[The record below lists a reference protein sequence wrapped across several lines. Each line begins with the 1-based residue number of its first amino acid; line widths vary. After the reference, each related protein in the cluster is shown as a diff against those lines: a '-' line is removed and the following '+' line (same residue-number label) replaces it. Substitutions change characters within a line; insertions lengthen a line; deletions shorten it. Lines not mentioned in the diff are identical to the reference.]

1 MLSKTLL
8 TSVALFALLAQTT
21 VARPHGRVS
30 RGRQTPSWTGKF
42 LHVTDIH
49 IDPSYLNGSNPD
61 KLCHRISD
69 NTTKNTAGVYGA
81 LGTDCDSPVTLVEAA
96 FNFMHKK
103 LQDIDFIIYTGD
115 TARHVCID
123 AKRRRGQD
131 RDDKLPRTV
140 ADVLNSHKTVVD
152 YFYKNFDTKRI
163 KFIPTLG
170 NNDEFI
176 HDQIALGP
184 QPLLANLTA
193 LWEPFNLNLGETF
206 ANGGYFTQD
215 VLPGKLQ
222 VINTNSMYFFADN
235 KLVTD
240 CDVDGSAGGI
250 QLKWIQANLQKAR
263 DGKYNAYIMG
273 HVPPNDSKG
282 KMTFYPA
289 CYNIYVNLLG
299 EYADVIQGHFTG
311 HTNEDMLTLV
321 VRNHTATS
329 NYSLI
334 TLTGKTVPQIDF
346 VANPIVAVLNNA
358 PSVIPVNN
366 PALRVYQYNTKPK
379 LFGKIFDWTQYYA
392 DLAAA
397 NSNGKVVWQ
406 TEYTASKQYGT
417 KGLSTQDYTSL
428 VQKFM
433 APNSVTWA
441 DYVKYL
447 TVGAG
452 PKNKKNG

>member
-115 TARHVCID
+115 TARH
-123 AKRRRGQD
+123 D

-263 DGKYNAYIMG
+263 DGKYNAYIITVSDDGSFALAAKNISLTISNNLGAMFLRMIRRPTNRF
-273 HVPPNDSKG
+273 VVVKTNPRCTILYTNLSG

-379 LFGKIFDWTQYYA
+379 FLNPQ
-392 DLAAA
+392 
-397 NSNGKVVWQ
+397 NR
-406 TEYTASKQYGT
+406 QYGS
-417 KGLSTQDYTSL
+417 KSGHLIIG
-428 VQKFM
+428 
-433 APNSVTWA
+433 SV
-441 DYVKYL
+441 
-447 TVGAG
+447 
-452 PKNKKNG
+452 